1 MPYKLIPS
9 TPYFKAALKECWD
22 NLFEASLAAP
32 VETPIYESFEP
43 DFK

>member
-22 NLFEASLAAP
+22 NLFEASLSIP
-32 VETPIYESFEP
+32 VELPTIYDSNEP
-43 DFK
+43 F